1 MVFLTSSDHTSTTGP
16 PRAAGCAGPYLRHL
30 SYAVGIDVS
39 RKFGLKFSRNSVV
52 MPTEVPLVHC
62 VPLNWLSICARVSA
76 CQGCRRFD
84 FWP

>member
-1 MVFLTSSDHTSTTGP
+1 MVFLMSSDRTSTTGP
-16 PRAAGCAGPYLRHL
+16 PRSVGFADPSIRHW

-39 RKFGLKFSRNSVV
+39 RKFGSKFSRNSVL

-62 VPLNWLSICARVSA
+62 VPLNWLSICARISA
-76 CQGCRRFD
+76 CKRYRRFD